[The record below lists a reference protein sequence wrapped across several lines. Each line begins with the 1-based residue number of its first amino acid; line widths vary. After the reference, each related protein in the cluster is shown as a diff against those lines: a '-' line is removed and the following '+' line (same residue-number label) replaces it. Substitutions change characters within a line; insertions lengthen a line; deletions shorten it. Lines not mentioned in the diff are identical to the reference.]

1 MSEPEVID
9 IDHNGQT
16 LRVII
21 TPINRTVSDRR
32 SERERLIVNR
42 IISTY
47 INSEARLAHAP
58 SGRPLLENADGLHIS
73 ISHSADYVAVVF
85 GPIEGIGIDVE
96 QPRAQL
102 ARVAPRVLS
111 AAEMAVYGRSERL
124 LLKAWTLKEA
134 LYKAALT
141 EGVDFRCDITLPLSP
156 DDTRATVCG
165 RSFDIIY
172 IDENPERTITLV
184 AAHNT

>member
-9 IDHNGQT
+9 FDHNGQS

-21 TPINRTVSDRR
+21 APIDRTELDRR

-47 INSEARLAHAP
+47 INPEARLAHAP

-96 QPRAQL
+96 QHRTQL

-111 AAEMAVYGRSERL
+111 GAEMAVYGRSESL
-124 LLKAWTLKEA
+124 LLRAWTLKEA

-141 EGVDFRCDITLPLSP
+141 EGVDFRRNIALPLSP
-156 DDTRATVCG
+156 DDTRATICG
-165 RSFDIIY
+165 RPFDIIH
-172 IDENPERTITLV
+172 INETAVRTVSVV
-184 AAHNT
+184 AATS

>member
-9 IDHNGQT
+9 IDHNGQS

-21 TPINRTVSDRR
+21 APIDRTEADRR

-47 INSEARLAHAP
+47 ISSEARLAHAP

-111 AAEMAVYGRSERL
+111 AAEMAVYGHSESL
-124 LLKAWTLKEA
+124 LLRAWTLKEA

-141 EGVDFRCDITLPLSP
+141 EGVDFRRDIVLPLSP
-156 DDTRATVCG
+156 DGTRATVCG
-165 RSFDIIY
+165 RPFDIIHT
-172 IDENPERTITLV
+172 DETAVRTVSVV
-184 AAHNT
+184 AATS

>member
-21 TPINRTVSDRR
+21 APIDRSASDKRP
-32 SERERLIVNR
+32 ERERLTVNA
-42 IISTY
+42 IISKY
-47 INSEARLAHAP
+47 IGPDARLGHAP
-58 SGRPLLENADGLHIS
+58 SGRPLLEHADGLYIS
-73 ISHSADYVAVVF
+73 ISHSADYVAVAF
-85 GPIEGIGIDVE
+85 GPVEGIGIDVE

-141 EGVDFRCDITLPLSP
+141 EGVDFRRDIILPLSP
-156 DDTRATVCG
+156 DDTRATVCD
-165 RSFDIIY
+165 RSFDIIHT
-172 IDENPERTITLV
+172 DETAVRTVSVV
-184 AAHNT
+184 ADTS

>member
-9 IDHNGQT
+9 IDHNGQS

-21 TPINRTVSDRR
+21 APIYRTVSDRR
-32 SERERLIVNR
+32 SERERLTVSR
-42 IISTY
+42 IISNY
-47 INSEARLAHAP
+47 ISSKARIVHAP
-58 SGRPLLENADGLHIS
+58 SGRPLLENADGLYIS
-73 ISHSADYVAVVF
+73 ISHSADYVAVAF
-85 GPIEGIGIDVE
+85 GPVEGIGIDVE

-141 EGVDFRCDITLPLSP
+141 EGVDFRRDIILPLSP
-156 DDTRATVCG
+156 DDTRATVCD
-165 RSFDIIY
+165 RPFDIIH
-172 IDENPERTITLV
+172 INETAERIVSLV
-184 AAHNT
+184 VAR

>member
-9 IDHNGQT
+9 IDHNGQA

-21 TPINRTVSDRR
+21 SPINRTELDRR
-32 SERERLIVNR
+32 SELERLIVSR
-42 IISTY
+42 IISNY
-47 INSEARLAHAP
+47 ISSKARIVHAP

-96 QPRAQL
+96 QPRTQL

-111 AAEMAVYGRSERL
+111 GAEMAVYGRSESL
-124 LLKAWTLKEA
+124 LLRAWTLKEA

-141 EGVDFRCDITLPLSP
+141 EGVDFRRDIVLPLSP
-156 DDTRATVCG
+156 DDTRATVCD
-165 RSFDIIY
+165 RPFDIIHT
-172 IDENPERTITLV
+172 DETAERIVSLV
-184 AAHNT
+184 AAR

>member
-21 TPINRTVSDRR
+21 APIDRTVSDRR
-32 SERERLIVNR
+32 SEREHLIVNR

-141 EGVDFRCDITLPLSP
+141 EGVDFRRDIILPLSP
-156 DDTRATVCG
+156 DDTRATVCD
-165 RSFDIIY
+165 RPFDIIHT
-172 IDENPERTITLV
+172 DETAERTVTVV
-184 AAHNT
+184 AATS

>member
-21 TPINRTVSDRR
+21 APIDRTASDRR
-32 SERERLIVNR
+32 SEREHLIVNR
-42 IISTY
+42 IVSTY
-47 INSEARLAHAP
+47 ISPEARLAHAP
-58 SGRPLLENADGLHIS
+58 SGRPLLENADGQYIS
-73 ISHSADYVAVVF
+73 ISHSADYVAMVS

-124 LLKAWTLKEA
+124 LLRAWTLKEA

-141 EGVDFRCDITLPLSP
+141 EGVDFRRDIILPLSP
-156 DDTRATVCG
+156 DDTRATVCD
-165 RSFDIIY
+165 RPFDIIHT
-172 IDENPERTITLV
+172 DETAVRTVSVV
-184 AAHNT
+184 AATS

>member
-1 MSEPEVID
+1 MSEPQVID
-9 IDHNGQT
+9 IDHNGQS
-16 LRVII
+16 LHVII
-21 TPINRTVSDRR
+21 APIDRTESDRR

-47 INSEARLAHAP
+47 ISPEARLAHAP

-96 QPRAQL
+96 QPRTQL
-102 ARVAPRVLS
+102 VRVAPRVLS
-111 AAEMAVYGRSERL
+111 AAEMVVYGCSESL

-141 EGVDFRCDITLPLSP
+141 EGVDFRRNIALPLSP
-156 DDTRATVCG
+156 DDSRATVCD
-165 RSFDIIY
+165 RPFDIIH
-172 IDENPERTITLV
+172 INETEEKIISLV
-184 AAHNT
+184 VAR